1 MIDQFAK
8 EMLSSFQAQAD
19 TLKGAKSFTEQQIKS
34 MAESAMRNLN
44 MVSREEFDIQQA
56 ILERANDKV
65 RSLEKQLAELEAK
78 LNTLS

>member
-8 EMLSSFQAQAD
+8 EMLSNFQAQAD
-19 TLKGAKSFTEQQIKS
+19 TLKGAKSFTEQQVKS